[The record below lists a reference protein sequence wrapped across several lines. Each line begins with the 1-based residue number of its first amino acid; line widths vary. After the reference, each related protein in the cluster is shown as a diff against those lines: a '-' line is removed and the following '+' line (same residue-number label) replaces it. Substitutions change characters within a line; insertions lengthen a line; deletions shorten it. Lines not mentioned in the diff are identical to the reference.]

1 MIHMKKNKAIVVFIA
16 TMTLL
21 LSSVVGFNSMFS
33 QAKRVAYGQS
43 NALQQAQNYLNFAPF
58 SKKGLIKQLK
68 FEGYSDNE
76 AKYAVKNC
84 GANWKDQAERK
95 AIDYLNT
102 APFSKSGLI
111 KQLKFEGFTAKQAE
125 YGVKNCGA
133 NWKKQAV
140 KKGKQYLDSMPFSKS
155 RLISQLK
162 YEGFTKKQV
171 NYAIKKIY

>member
-1 MIHMKKNKAIVVFIA
+1 MKKIKAVIVLLA
-16 TMTLL
+16 TMSLL
-21 LSSVVGFNSMFS
+21 LSSVVGSNSMFC
-33 QAKRVAYGQS
+33 QAKGVTYGQI

-68 FEGYSDNE
+68 FEGYSDRE
-76 AKYAVKNC
+76 AKYAAKNC
-84 GANWKDQAERK
+84 RANWRDQAEKK
-95 AIDYLNT
+95 AIDYLDSS
-102 APFSKSGLI
+102 PFSKSGLI
-111 KQLKFEGFTAKQAE
+111 KQLKFEGFTVKQAE

-140 KKGKQYLDSMPFSKS
+140 KKGRQYLDSMPFSKS